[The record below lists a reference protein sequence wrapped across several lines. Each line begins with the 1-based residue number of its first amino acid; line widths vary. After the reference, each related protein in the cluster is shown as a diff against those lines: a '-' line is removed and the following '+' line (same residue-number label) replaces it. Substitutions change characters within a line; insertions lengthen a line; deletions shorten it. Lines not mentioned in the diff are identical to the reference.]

1 MKLFVLKC
9 LPLEN
14 RVFTGLQDL
23 QVRGGG
29 EGQTSTLLQQL
40 ITFECLYAF
49 LTQTGILG
57 GGESVLMV
65 GAGVALNSDAQWT
78 KISLF

>member
-1 MKLFVLKC
+1 MKLFVLEC

-14 RVFTGLQDL
+14 T
-23 QVRGGG
+23 
-29 EGQTSTLLQQL
+29 EGKGQISTLLQQL
-40 ITFECLYAF
+40 VTFECLCAF

-57 GGESVLMV
+57 GGESVLLV
-65 GAGVALNSDAQWT
+65 GAGVALNSDAQST